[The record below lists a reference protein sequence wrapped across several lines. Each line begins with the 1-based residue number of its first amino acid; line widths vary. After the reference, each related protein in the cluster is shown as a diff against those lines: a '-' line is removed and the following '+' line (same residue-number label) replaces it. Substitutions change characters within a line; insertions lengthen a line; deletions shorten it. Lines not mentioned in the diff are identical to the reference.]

1 MLLNIV
7 KKALVNWQNLNSV
20 IHSSL
25 SNLSGD
31 RALVII
37 TRILSSTNEVT
48 THMKMRLT
56 DRNHKLISNS
66 EIMLKNQT
74 YLRTRE
80 KSPRFIKNR
89 LCHKTLSWKPCN
101 GSYYSGDSTTYGQF
115 HRVRTH
121 SYQPWTLRYVRDD
134 FHVAKSWDFHANEE
148 RGRTSRRRRTVFT
161 NIFDLLKDIWTMT
174 SS

>member
-20 IHSSL
+20 VDSSL
-25 SNLSGD
+25 SNLSGHS
-31 RALVII
+31 ALVII

-74 YLRTRE
+74 HLRTRE
-80 KSPRFIKNR
+80 KPPRFVTKRTGHFLGIR
-89 LCHKTLSWKPCN
+89 AMDP
-101 GSYYSGDSTTYGQF
+101 TTAVTALHADNFREGEHIRINPGHYGTYETIFMRQNHEIF
-115 HRVRTH
+115 MLTKKEEEG
-121 SYQPWTLRYVRDD
+121 YQ
-134 FHVAKSWDFHANEE
+134 
-148 RGRTSRRRRTVFT
+148 
-161 NIFDLLKDIWTMT
+161 
-174 SS
+174 